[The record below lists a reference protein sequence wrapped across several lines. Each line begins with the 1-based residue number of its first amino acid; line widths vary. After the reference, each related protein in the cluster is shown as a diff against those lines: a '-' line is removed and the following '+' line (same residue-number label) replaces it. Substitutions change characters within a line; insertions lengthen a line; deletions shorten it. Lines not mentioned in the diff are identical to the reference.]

1 MASWTIARAVTR
13 GSSVVG
19 VPPVTVDVF
28 CAFTNAASETADRTG
43 GGGAA
48 SPPTSE
54 RNDDADARA

>member
-28 CAFTNAASETADRTG
+28 CAFTDAASETADRTG
-43 GGGAA
+43 GGGGAG
-48 SPPTSE
+48 PPPAGSTHA
-54 RNDDADARA
+54 ADARA